1 MKRFRRQWQQRR
13 TTDKYRS
20 ENITWTFGSCDFV
33 WVFSRSLS
41 RSWENYSLIC
51 RPQHCRWRAA
61 NFDFC
66 SALMAIEHWGFC
78 DTGHPFI
85 MVISEHPCHSR
96 ILPSFYLFLRLRSAT
111 AGIRTSNFPHARRTL
126 TFIKPIYLICT
137 YMWFFRSPGWTR
149 NITHQLESYF
159 IF

>member
-13 TTDKYRS
+13 TTNIYRS
-20 ENITWTFGSCDFV
+20 ENITWLMWFCLGFLGKFV
-33 WVFSRSLS
+33 VQL
-41 RSWENYSLIC
+41 ENFSLIC
-51 RPQHCRWRAA
+51 RPQNCQWRAA

-66 SALMAIEHWGFC
+66 SALMAIENLGFC
-78 DTGHPFI
+78 DTGHPFM
-85 MVISEHPCHSR
+85 MVISEHPCHSY

-111 AGIRTSNFPHARRTL
+111 AWIQTSNFPHARRTL
-126 TFIKPIYLICT
+126 TFIKPTYLICT
-137 YMWFFRSPGWTR
+137 YIWFFRSPGWTR